1 MRNLDVYLQEQR
13 QHEPRQLHW
22 YGHVQPV
29 WSRSDVA
36 IKSTAL
42 LTALEGAWVHAQAP
56 FFAYIDLRETPNAL
70 DALCPKALT
79 CGVMNQSEKRGSLN
93 RVSSKNRIPF
103 GFTGTSAVLAVAI
116 MGWCGAIHGAEI
128 HEAAELGDL
137 EKVRAYLEQ
146 DPKQINATDSKGRT
160 VLGRAARSGKKE
172 LVEFLLEKGATEDIF
187 AAAIVGH
194 TDKVAA
200 LLKQDP
206 KLINARD
213 SDGKTALHW
222 AALYGQT
229 KVMELLLANKADV
242 NSLDEDG
249 FTPLHWAATFNQS
262 DAVKLLLAN
271 KANMNLKVQKYGWTP
286 LRLAVIHG
294 HMATAEALLNGGADP
309 NLKDEENIPLLNQ
322 AVIRGKKEMVGLLL
336 DKKADVNKKDSEGE
350 TALDEAEEQGNKEII
365 EFLRQHGAK
374 GK

>member
-1 MRNLDVYLQEQR
+1 
-13 QHEPRQLHW
+13 
-22 YGHVQPV
+22 
-29 WSRSDVA
+29 
-36 IKSTAL
+36 
-42 LTALEGAWVHAQAP
+42 
-56 FFAYIDLRETPNAL
+56 
-70 DALCPKALT
+70 
-79 CGVMNQSEKRGSLN
+79 MNQSEKRGLLN
-93 RVSSKNRIPF
+93 RVSSKNRISF
-103 GFTGTSAVLAVAI
+103 GFTGISAILAVAI
-116 MGWCGAIHGAEI
+116 IGWCGAIHGAEI

-137 EKVRAYLEQ
+137 EKVRAYLEK

-172 LVEFLLEKGATEDIF
+172 LVEFLLDKGATEDIF

-200 LLKQDP
+200 FLKQDP

-213 SDGKTALHW
+213 NGGKTALHW
-222 AALYGQT
+222 AALYGQE
-229 KVMELLLANKADV
+229 KVMELLLAEKADV

-249 FTPLHWAATFNQS
+249 FTPLHWAATFDQS
-262 DAVKLLLAN
+262 EAVKVLLAN
-271 KANMNLKVQKYGWTP
+271 KADMNLKVQKYGWTA

-309 NLKDEENIPLLNQ
+309 NLKDQESIPLLNQ

-336 DKKADVNKKDSEGE
+336 DKKADVNKKDAEGE

-365 EFLRQHGAK
+365 EFLRQYGAK